1 MISTLFVAIAL
12 TTPPAPK
19 DWVTPLLA
27 QSRTT
32 VEKTLG
38 KPTETVSEVDNE
50 VMATYKH
57 KTFENIYVLYKKNRM
72 EFVTFEFK
80 TNHRSWQAA
89 LKELTIPTTSV
100 KSKTEQI
107 EGQEFIKLK
116 NFTKAP
122 KGWSANF
129 FPADDSTKAIISF
142 CSPNHQGS

>member
-1 MISTLFVAIAL
+1 MISTLLASIAL

-38 KPTETVSEVDNE
+38 KPTETVSEVENE

-57 KTFENIYVLYKKNRM
+57 KTFQNIYVVYKKSKM
-72 EFVTFEFK
+72 EFITFEFK
-80 TNHRSWQAA
+80 TSHQSWTAA
-89 LKELTIPTTSV
+89 LKELSVPTTSV

-107 EGQEFIKLK
+107 EGQEFIKLT
-116 NFTKAP
+116 NFAKAP

-129 FPADDSTKAIISF
+129 FPADTSMKAIISF
-142 CSPNHQGS
+142 FSPNHQGG